1 MLVAMILCCNNWIG
15 IKAKNIH
22 KLMLSNNNQKSR
34 KNIIIIAIPDQ
45 FSVFIYMKL
54 IDVTWNQKEK
64 KEIRGIIYSI
74 ANTKTGKIYIGQT
87 IYSFNN
93 RYSRG
98 KWWLYSD
105 NKELKEDYEIYKKY
119 FKIFILES
127 GLSINEL
134 NEKETF
140 YIQKLNTLSPNG
152 YNKTLGGFNKSLCE
166 EAKMKLSQIRIG
178 AYAPSNKKNSKFLGV
193 RYCKNHQKFKCCFEN
208 KLLKKTK
215 YFEDETMA
223 AEFRDFI
230 CLYLYGVDNCI
241 LNFPEKLSYYLSF
254 DLEEKFQEF
263 LSPKNRAGL
272 YRNAIPL
279 PNKNKLIK
287 MLKFMNTTHLCQI
300 FKIKKSNLSQRLHNL
315 NIWASKIP
323 NRLNKK
329 QSERFFKKY
338 MNLYIR
344 KNSVNLKNADAY
356 ES

>member
-1 MLVAMILCCNNWIG
+1 
-15 IKAKNIH
+15 
-22 KLMLSNNNQKSR
+22 
-34 KNIIIIAIPDQ
+34 
-45 FSVFIYMKL
+45 MKL
-54 IDVTWNQKEK
+54 IDVTCNRQEK
-64 KEIRGIIYSI
+64 TKTKGIIYAI

-87 IYSFNN
+87 INSFND
-93 RYSRG
+93 RYSGG

-105 NKELKEDYEIYKKY
+105 NNSLKQDYEIYKKY
-119 FKIFILES
+119 FKIFILENE
-127 GLSINEL
+127 LSVSEL

-166 EAKMKLSQIRIG
+166 EAKTKLSQIRIG

-193 RYCKNHQKFKCCFEN
+193 RYCKHHKKFKCCFEN
-208 KLLKKTK
+208 KLLKKVK
-215 YFEDETMA
+215 YFEDEITA

-230 CLYLYGVDNCI
+230 CLYLHGVDNCI

-300 FKIKKSNLSQRLHNL
+300 FEIKKNNLSVRLHNL
-315 NIWASKIP
+315 NIYPSKIL

-329 QSERFFKKY
+329 RSERFFKKY
-338 MNLYIR
+338 MNLYI
-344 KNSVNLKNADAY
+344 KENSVNRGNADTY